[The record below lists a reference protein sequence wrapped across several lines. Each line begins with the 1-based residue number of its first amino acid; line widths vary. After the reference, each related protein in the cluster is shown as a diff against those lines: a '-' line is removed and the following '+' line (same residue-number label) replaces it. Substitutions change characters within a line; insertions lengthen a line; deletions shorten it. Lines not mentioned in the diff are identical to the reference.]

1 MATFFELASK
11 HQNSSVVKIK
21 DIIITK
27 KKKKKSKIY
36 LIYER
41 ISYFTLTSKIT
52 IAKGYLLVNHDLQT
66 PLVMKPENEHESI

>member
-21 DIIITK
+21 DIIIT

-66 PLVMKPENEHESI
+66 PLVMKPENEHESL

>member
-21 DIIITK
+21 DIIITQ
-27 KKKKKSKIY
+27 KKKKKSMIY